1 MDKFKAKGAVTL
13 AHSAIDATAT
23 SAAINCEGY
32 NGILIHAIFS
42 GEANWTIKVQG
53 SMTENG
59 SYADVYELANT
70 GTMTAMSYQTNA
82 TKMFLFKGIP
92 DFVKIVA
99 TEDVSGQTITV
110 YAQPINV

>member
-1 MDKFKAKGAVTL
+1 MNKFQAKGAVTL

-23 SAAINCEGY
+23 SAVINCEGY

-42 GEANWTIKVQG
+42 GAANWTIKVQG
-53 SMTENG
+53 SLTENG
-59 SYADVYELANT
+59 TYSDIYELANT

-82 TKMFLFKGIP
+82 SKVFVFKGVS

-99 TEDVSGQTITV
+99 TEDVSGQTLTV
-110 YAQPINV
+110 YAQPINL